1 MCGKKIAEDGFF
13 EVLMIKL
20 YNIDGCGYCAMV
32 RTVLAELKMEYE
44 KIDVPWP
51 QFQREEVYKISGQY
65 TVPVL
70 VDGEKIFDDEY
81 EIIDYLKQTYSVNS
95 PQK

>member
-1 MCGKKIAEDGFF
+1 
-13 EVLMIKL
+13 MIKL

-32 RTVLAELKMEYE
+32 RTVLDELKIEYE

-51 QFQREEVYKISGQY
+51 QFQRKEVYQVSGQY

-70 VDGEKIFDDEY
+70 VDGEKILDDEY
-81 EIIDYLKQTYSVNS
+81 EIIHYLKQAYPVNLT
-95 PQK
+95 KK

>member
-1 MCGKKIAEDGFF
+1 M
-13 EVLMIKL
+13 MRL

-32 RTVLAELKMEYE
+32 REVLSNHQIEYE

-51 QFQREEVYKISGQY
+51 HHLRKEVYELSGQT

-70 VDGEKIFDDEY
+70 VDGDVVLDDEY
-81 EIIDYLKQTYSVNS
+81 EIIDYLKKTYPILS
-95 PQK
+95 